1 MANRAPS
8 IDPVLAAIEAAPFV
22 PATDEEKRLLAEV
35 DGEPERWIRHDDVAN
50 RVLSRAASAERTDG
64 E

>member
-22 PATDEEKRLLAEV
+22 PATDQERELLAAARATP
-35 DGEPERWIRHDDVAN
+35 GEWLTTDQVLATIERMR
-50 RVLSRAASAERTDG
+50 LEEERAKH
-64 E
+64 